1 MALDTSNLDVL
12 FRETNLAEK
21 LDEELLVKIGVQVV
35 QDFEYDLESRKNWE
49 DMYDSWMKLAI
60 QVIEHRTWPWLN
72 ASNVKYPLLAT
83 SAMQF
88 AARAYPTL
96 VSGTNV
102 VKVRVIGEDPDG
114 QKQLRADRIGKH
126 MSYQVLEEMDGWDEE
141 MDRACF
147 ILPIVGCVFKKIYF
161 DPTQGHNV
169 SELVLPKD
177 LVVNYWTKTLEDA
190 PTKTHIMYMSKN
202 KVKEFQLGGT
212 YLDIDLKGAVAKT
225 FDVETKG
232 REHEGLNKPSNEQIA
247 PLTVLEQHRFW
258 DLDDDGYDEPYIIT
272 VEYSTKKVVRIT
284 PRFEK
289 DKVKI
294 NGKKILKIEPEEYFL
309 KFSFIPNPDGGFYDL
324 GFGALLGPL
333 NETVNTLINQLIDSG
348 TIHNLQSGFIAKGVR
363 LKAGD
368 TDFRPG
374 EWKFVQTSGDDL
386 RKGIF
391 PLPTKEPSETLF
403 KLLGTIVE
411 SGEKLASVAE
421 IFVGKMPGQN
431 TPATTTMAT
440 IEQGMKVFT
449 AIYKRIYRSL
459 TKEFKRLYRLNQIYL
474 PPQAEFQVLDSPEL
488 QQIGQ
493 NDYTESDTDVKPAAD
508 PTNVSEQLRL
518 TKAQALLEMI
528 PLGTVNALEATK
540 RVLEAMEQP
549 EIEKLLNNQP
559 PPPDPKLLQVQAK
572 MQADQQK
579 ASMDMQKSQVEMQM
593 KQEMGKFDIQM
604 KQMDMQMEAMKAQLE
619 MHTAQQKAIVD
630 TAVAKQDMALNQ
642 QKGQYDMAKQQQ
654 DMQFQEK
661 AHAQKMEQSDAQHK
675 QKLQQAKEK
684 PVPKGAK

>member
-1 MALDTSNLDVL
+1 MPLDTSDLDVL
-12 FRETNLAEK
+12 FKQTNLASK
-21 LDEELLVKIGVQVV
+21 LEDELLAKIGAQVV
-35 QDFEYDLESRKNWE
+35 EDFDNDLSSRKTWE
-49 DMYDSWMKLAI
+49 TMYEDWLKLAT
-60 QVIEHRTWPWLN
+60 QVIENRTWPWQN

-88 AARAYPTL
+88 QARAYPTL
-96 VSGTNV
+96 VSGTKV
-102 VKVRVIGEDPDG
+102 VKARVIGEDPDG
-114 QKQLRADRIGKH
+114 SKQKRADRIGAH
-126 MSYQVLEEMDGWDEE
+126 MSYQVLEEMENWDED
-141 MDRACF
+141 MDKACF
-147 ILPIVGCVFKKIYF
+147 ILPIVGCVFKKIYY
-161 DPTQGHNV
+161 DSVVGHNC

-177 LVVNYWTKTLEDA
+177 LVVNYWTKSLEDA
-190 PTKTHIMYMSKN
+190 PVKTHIMYMSKN
-202 KVKEFQLGGT
+202 KVKEHQNDGT
-212 YLDIDLKGAVAKT
+212 YLKIDLKDAV
-225 FDVETKG
+225 
-232 REHEGLNKPSNEQIA
+232 NKPFDMDTNTKENSGLLASGDDKNA
-247 PLTVLEQHRFW
+247 PLIVLEQHRWW
-258 DLDDDGYDEPYIIT
+258 DLDDDGYEEPYIIT
-272 VEYSTKKVVRIT
+272 VEYSTSKVVRIS

-289 DKVKI
+289 DGVKMGGDNSI
-294 NGKKILKIEPEEYFL
+294 IRIKPEEYFQ

-348 TIHNLQSGFIAKGVR
+348 TINNLQSGFIAKGVR

-368 TDFRPG
+368 TDFKPG

-391 PLPTKEPSETLF
+391 PLPTKEPSDTLF

-474 PPQAEFQVLDSPEL
+474 KPEDEFNVLDSQEL
-488 QQIGQ
+488 MQIGQ
-493 NDYTESDTDVKPAAD
+493 SDYTADDTDVKPAAD

-518 TKAQALLEMI
+518 TKAQSLMEMI
-528 PLGTVNALEATK
+528 PLGTINPIEATK

-549 EIEKLLNNQP
+549 EIEKLLNMQG

-572 MQADQQK
+572 MEADKQK
-579 ASMDMQKSQVEMQM
+579 AAMDMQESQM
-593 KQEMGKFDIQM
+593 KMQINQEMGKFDIQM
-604 KQMDMQMEAMKAQLE
+604 KQMEMQLEAMKAGMELQQ
-619 MHTAQQKAIVD
+619 AQQKGMVDMAI
-630 TAVAKQDMALNQ
+630 AKQGAQVQTQANQ
-642 QKGQYDMAKQQQ
+642 QKMQQNAQQHEQTMAQQ
-654 DMQFQEK
+654 
-661 AHAQKMEQSDAQHK
+661 DAQHK
-675 QKLQQAKEK
+675 QTMQQTKEK
-684 PVPKGAK
+684 AAAKPASKGAK